1 MNLGKFLMILGLATV
16 LCWISWV
23 AVLFFMNPYTGGF
36 LAQVLFYFSLS
47 LAFLGTFSF
56 LGYLVR
62 GMVNRDELPYKHV
75 RVASRQA
82 VLFTALFI
90 LSLIMQS
97 QRLLTWWNLLILIF
111 LLSFVELFSIS
122 YQKYNK

>member
-1 MNLGKFLMILGLATV
+1 MILGLATV